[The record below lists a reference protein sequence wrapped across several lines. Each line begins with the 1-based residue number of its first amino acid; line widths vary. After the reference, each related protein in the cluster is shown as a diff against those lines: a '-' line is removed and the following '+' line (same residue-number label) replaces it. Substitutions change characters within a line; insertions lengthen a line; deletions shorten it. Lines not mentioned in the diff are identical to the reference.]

1 MKWLMAASL
10 TLLVSVYVGSAQRG
24 TLQRVSVGIPRGLLG
39 NTPSYE
45 PSISGDGRWVAFSSG
60 ANNLVSNDTNN
71 ARDVFVYDTQTETI
85 RRISLSNTGEQG
97 NDGSYDPRI
106 SRNGRYVV
114 FRSAATNLVPDDT
127 NNCIDAF
134 VYDLHTN
141 QITRVSVSS
150 TGEQAN
156 DDIWAVDISADGRF
170 VVFETRASNLVPND
184 TNDTYDIFVHDLHT
198 RQTKRVSI
206 ASDGS
211 QSSLESRSPRISG
224 DGNLIVFS
232 SNGELVP
239 DDTNFV
245 EDIFVHDQRTG
256 ITRRVSIGWN
266 GQEANERCVKPAIS
280 VDGRY
285 VAFQS
290 SATNLVPNDTNYM
303 EDIFVVDLQTN
314 RIERVSVSSS
324 GAQANRY
331 SWYPVLSADGR
342 FVAFQSTATNL
353 VPNDTNNSWDI
364 FVHDRQ
370 TRRTFRVSLTFL
382 GGEVAGDCLFPDIS
396 ADGRYVVFQS
406 SASNLVPDDR
416 NIHSDIF
423 VRDTQAGTTRCVSV
437 SNPTPQANG
446 DSNLGALSADG
457 RFVAFNSAATNMV
470 DDDRNYWRDIFVR
483 DRTTGTNQRVSLASN
498 GAEADRDSFTPA
510 LSADGQIVAFVSTA
524 TNLVPNDTNNA
535 RDIFVYDVRA
545 STIRRVSVSSS
556 GVQGNGDSDMPALS
570 ADGRFVAFSSASS
583 NLVPNDTNRVADV
596 FVHDLLTGQTE
607 RVSVASDGS
616 QANGASGLPALSADG
631 RYVVFES
638 VASNLVPNDTN
649 NAYDI
654 FIHDR
659 QTRQTRRV
667 SVSSTGVQGNGNSR
681 FPAISAD
688 GRYVAFASNAS
699 NFIAGDVGISWDIFV
714 HDTLT
719 GETRCVSRSNT
730 GALGNNHSSGR
741 PALSGDGRFVAFS
754 SSASNLVPG
763 DTNNVDDIFVYDTR
777 TETIRRVSVSAT
789 GEQANGPSMQTRI
802 SQDGRYIAFRS
813 EATNLVPDDTNGFAD
828 IFLYQFGACSVPGDI
843 NCDGCVDDSD
853 LTAVLSA
860 FGTTR
865 IQEDLDNSGTVD
877 DADLLLVLFNFGA
890 GC

>member
-1 MKWLMAASL
+1 
-10 TLLVSVYVGSAQRG
+10 
-24 TLQRVSVGIPRGLLG
+24 
-39 NTPSYE
+39 
-45 PSISGDGRWVAFSSG
+45 
-60 ANNLVSNDTNN
+60 
-71 ARDVFVYDTQTETI
+71 
-85 RRISLSNTGEQG
+85 
-97 NDGSYDPRI
+97 
-106 SRNGRYVV
+106 
-114 FRSAATNLVPDDT
+114 
-127 NNCIDAF
+127 
-134 VYDLHTN
+134 
-141 QITRVSVSS
+141 
-150 TGEQAN
+150 
-156 DDIWAVDISADGRF
+156 
-170 VVFETRASNLVPND
+170 
-184 TNDTYDIFVHDLHT
+184 
-198 RQTKRVSI
+198 
-206 ASDGS
+206 
-211 QSSLESRSPRISG
+211 
-224 DGNLIVFS
+224 
-232 SNGELVP
+232 
-239 DDTNFV
+239 
-245 EDIFVHDQRTG
+245 
-256 ITRRVSIGWN
+256 
-266 GQEANERCVKPAIS
+266 
-280 VDGRY
+280 
-285 VAFQS
+285 
-290 SATNLVPNDTNYM
+290 M

-331 SWYPVLSADGR
+331 SWYPTLSADGR

-353 VPNDTNNSWDI
+353 VPNDTNNGWDI

-370 TRRTFRVSLTFL
+370 TRRTVRVSLTFL
-382 GGEVAGDCLFPDIS
+382 GAEAVPDSTRPDIS

-406 SASNLVPDDR
+406 NGFNLVPNDW
-416 NIHSDIF
+416 NVGSDIF

-457 RFVAFNSAATNMV
+457 RFVAFNSTATNMI

-483 DRTTGTNQRVSLASN
+483 DRVTGTNQRVSLASN

-535 RDIFVYDVRA
+535 RDIFVHDVRA
-545 STIRRVSVSSS
+545 SIIRRVSVSSS
-556 GVQGNGDSDMPALS
+556 GVQGNGDSDMPAVS

-583 NLVPNDTNRVADV
+583 NLVPNDTNRVTDV
-596 FVHDLLTGQTE
+596 FVHDLLIGQTE

-616 QANGASGLPALSADG
+616 QANGASGFPALSADG

-638 VASNLVPNDTN
+638 AASNLVPNDTN

-681 FPAISAD
+681 FPAISSD

-699 NFIAGDVGISWDIFV
+699 NFVAGDVGISWDIFV

-741 PALSGDGRFVAFS
+741 PAISGDGRFVAFS

-789 GEQANGPSMQTRI
+789 GEQANDPSMQTQI
-802 SQDGRYIAFRS
+802 SQDGQFVAFRS
-813 EATNLVPDDTNGFAD
+813 EASNLVPDDTNGFAD

-843 NCDGCVDDSD
+843 KCDGCVDEAD
-853 LTAVLSA
+853 LRAVLNA

-877 DADLLLVLFNFGA
+877 DADLLLVLFNFSV

>member
-1 MKWLMAASL
+1 
-10 TLLVSVYVGSAQRG
+10 
-24 TLQRVSVGIPRGLLG
+24 
-39 NTPSYE
+39 
-45 PSISGDGRWVAFSSG
+45 
-60 ANNLVSNDTNN
+60 
-71 ARDVFVYDTQTETI
+71 
-85 RRISLSNTGEQG
+85 
-97 NDGSYDPRI
+97 
-106 SRNGRYVV
+106 
-114 FRSAATNLVPDDT
+114 
-127 NNCIDAF
+127 
-134 VYDLHTN
+134 
-141 QITRVSVSS
+141 
-150 TGEQAN
+150 
-156 DDIWAVDISADGRF
+156 
-170 VVFETRASNLVPND
+170 
-184 TNDTYDIFVHDLHT
+184 
-198 RQTKRVSI
+198 
-206 ASDGS
+206 
-211 QSSLESRSPRISG
+211 
-224 DGNLIVFS
+224 
-232 SNGELVP
+232 
-239 DDTNFV
+239 
-245 EDIFVHDQRTG
+245 
-256 ITRRVSIGWN
+256 
-266 GQEANERCVKPAIS
+266 
-280 VDGRY
+280 
-285 VAFQS
+285 
-290 SATNLVPNDTNYM
+290 M

-331 SWYPVLSADGR
+331 SWYPTLSADGR

-353 VPNDTNNSWDI
+353 VPNDTNNGWDI

-370 TRRTFRVSLTFL
+370 TRRTVRVSLTFL
-382 GGEVAGDCLFPDIS
+382 GAEAVPDSTRPDIS

-406 SASNLVPDDR
+406 NGFNLVPNDW
-416 NIHSDIF
+416 NVGSDIF

-457 RFVAFNSAATNMV
+457 RFVAFNSTATNMI

-483 DRTTGTNQRVSLASN
+483 DRVTGTNQRVSLASN

-535 RDIFVYDVRA
+535 RDIFVHDVRA
-545 STIRRVSVSSS
+545 SIIRRVSVSSS
-556 GVQGNGDSDMPALS
+556 GVQGNGDSDMPAVS

-583 NLVPNDTNRVADV
+583 NLVPNDTNRVTDV
-596 FVHDLLTGQTE
+596 FVHDLLIGQTE

-616 QANGASGLPALSADG
+616 QANGASGFPALSADG

-638 VASNLVPNDTN
+638 AASNLVPNDTN

-681 FPAISAD
+681 FPAISSD

-699 NFIAGDVGISWDIFV
+699 NFVAGDVGISWDIFV

-741 PALSGDGRFVAFS
+741 PAISGDGRFVAFS

-789 GEQANGPSMQTRI
+789 GEQANDPSMQTQI
-802 SQDGRYIAFRS
+802 SQDGQFVAFRS
-813 EATNLVPDDTNGFAD
+813 EASNLVPDDTNGFAD

-843 NCDGCVDDSD
+843 NCDGCVDEAD
-853 LTAVLSA
+853 LRAVLNA

-877 DADLLLVLFNFGA
+877 DADLLLVLFNFSV

>member
-1 MKWLMAASL
+1 MKWLMAVSV

-24 TLQRVSVGIPRGLLG
+24 ALQRVSLGIPRGLLG
-39 NTPSYE
+39 NASSYG
-45 PSISGDGRWVAFSSG
+45 PSISGDGRWIAFSSG
-60 ANNLVSNDTNN
+60 ANNFVPNDTNN

-85 RRISLSNTGEQG
+85 RRISVSNTGAQG

-106 SRNGRYVV
+106 SRDGRYVV
-114 FRSAATNLVPDDT
+114 FLSAATNLVPNDT
-127 NNCIDAF
+127 NDRIDAF

-156 DDIWAVDISADGRF
+156 DHIWAVDISADGRF
-170 VVFETRASNLVPND
+170 VVFETHASNLVPDD
-184 TNDTYDIFVHDLHT
+184 TNNAYDIFVHDLHT
-198 RQTKRVSI
+198 RQTKRVSV
-206 ASDGS
+206 
-211 QSSLESRSPRISG
+211 SSSGNQVESGCQDPRISG

-232 SNGELVP
+232 SSGELVP

-245 EDIFVHDQRTG
+245 GDIYLHDQRTG

-266 GQEANERCVKPAIS
+266 GQEADARCVNPAIS
-280 VDGRY
+280 ADGRY

-290 SATNLVPNDTNYM
+290 LATNLVPNDTNNF

-324 GAQANRY
+324 GEQANRY
-331 SWYPVLSADGR
+331 SWYPALSADGR
-342 FVAFQSTATNL
+342 FVAFQSVATNL
-353 VPNDTNNSWDI
+353 VASDTNNGWDI
-364 FVHDRQ
+364 FVRDRQ
-370 TRRTFRVSLTFL
+370 TGRTFRVSLTFL
-382 GGEVAGDCLFPDIS
+382 DSEAGGDNILPEIS
-396 ADGRYVVFQS
+396 ADGRFVVFQS
-406 SASNLVPDDR
+406 SASNLIPNDWNVAW
-416 NIHSDIF
+416 DIF
-423 VRDTQAGTTRCVSV
+423 VRDTQAATTRCVSV

-446 DSNLGALSADG
+446 NSNLGALSGDG
-457 RFVAFNSAATNMV
+457 RFVVFNSAATNLIE
-470 DDDRNYWRDIFVR
+470 DDRNYWRDIFVR
-483 DRTTGTNQRVSLASN
+483 DVAAGVNRRVSIAST
-498 GAEADRDSFTPA
+498 GAEADRDSFSPT
-510 LSADGQIVAFVSTA
+510 LSADGQIVAFVSAA

-535 RDIFVYDVRA
+535 RDIFVHDVRA

-556 GVQGNGDSDMPALS
+556 GGQGNGDSDAPAVS
-570 ADGRFVAFSSASS
+570 ADGRFVAFVSAST

-596 FVHDLLTGQTE
+596 FVHDLQTGQTE

-616 QANGASGLPALSADG
+616 QANGASRFPAMSADG

-638 VASNLVPNDTN
+638 AASNLVPNDTN
-649 NAYDI
+649 NAFDI

-681 FPAISAD
+681 VPAISAD

-699 NFIAGDVGISWDIFV
+699 NFVAGDVGIGWDIFV

-730 GALGNNHSSGR
+730 GALGNNHSLGA
-741 PALSGDGRFVAFS
+741 PTISGDGRFVAFS

-763 DTNNVDDIFVYDTR
+763 DTNNVDDIFVYDTQ
-777 TETIRRVSVSAT
+777 TATIRRVSVSAS
-789 GEQANGPSMQTRI
+789 GEQGNRPS
-802 SQDGRYIAFRS
+802 SQAQMSLDGRFVAFHS
-813 EATNLVPDDTNGFAD
+813 EANNLVPDDTNGFAD
-828 IFLYQFGACSVPGDI
+828 IFIYQFGACSLPGDI
-843 NCDGCVDDSD
+843 TCDGCVDDAD
-853 LTAVLSA
+853 LTAVLNA

-877 DADLLLVLFNFGA
+877 DADLLLVLFNFGR

>member
-1 MKWLMAASL
+1 MKWLMAVSMA
-10 TLLVSVYVGSAQRG
+10 LLVSVYVGSAQRG
-24 TLQRVSVGIPRGLLG
+24 ALQRVSVGIPRGLLG
-39 NTPSYE
+39 NISSYE
-45 PSISGDGRWVAFSSG
+45 PSISGDGRWIAFSSG
-60 ANNLVSNDTNN
+60 ANNLVPNDTNN

-85 RRISLSNTGEQG
+85 RRISVSNTGVQG

-106 SRNGRYVV
+106 SHDGRYVV
-114 FRSAATNLVPDDT
+114 FCSAATNLVPNDT

-150 TGEQAN
+150 MGEQAN

-224 DGNLIVFS
+224 DGNLIVFT

-256 ITRRVSIGWN
+256 VTRRVSIGWN
-266 GQEANERCVKPAIS
+266 GQEADEGCLNPAIS
-280 VDGRY
+280 ADGRY

-353 VPNDTNNSWDI
+353 VPNDTNNGWDI

-483 DRTTGTNQRVSLASN
+483 DVAAGVNRRVSVASD
-498 GAEADRDSFTPA
+498 GADADRDSFTPA
-510 LSADGQIVAFVSTA
+510 LSADGQIVAFVSSA

-556 GVQGNGDSDMPALS
+556 GVQGNGDCDMPAVS
-570 ADGRFVAFSSASS
+570 ARGRFVAFSSASS
-583 NLVPNDTNRVADV
+583 NLVPNDTNRVTDV
-596 FVHDLLTGQTE
+596 FVHDLQTGQTE

-616 QANGASGLPALSADG
+616 QVNGASGFPAMSADG

-638 VASNLVPNDTN
+638 AASNLVPNDTN
-649 NAYDI
+649 NAFDI

-699 NFIAGDVGISWDIFV
+699 NFVAGDVGISWDIFV

-741 PALSGDGRFVAFS
+741 PAISGDGRLVAFS

-813 EATNLVPDDTNGFAD
+813 EANNLVPDDTNGFAD
-828 IFLYQFGACSVPGDI
+828 IFLYQFGACSLPGDVT
-843 NCDGCVDDSD
+843 CDGCVDNAD
-853 LTAVLSA
+853 LTAVLNA

-865 IQEDLDNSGTVD
+865 ISEDLDNSGTVD
-877 DADLLLVLFNFGA
+877 DADLLLVLFNFGR

>member
-353 VPNDTNNSWDI
+353 VPNDTNNGWDI

-457 RFVAFNSAATNMV
+457 RFVAFNSWQRTWLMTTA
-470 DDDRNYWRDIFVR
+470 
-483 DRTTGTNQRVSLASN
+483 TTGGTFSCAMWR
-498 GAEADRDSFTPA
+498 
-510 LSADGQIVAFVSTA
+510 
-524 TNLVPNDTNNA
+524 
-535 RDIFVYDVRA
+535 RA
-545 STIRRVSVSSS
+545 ST
-556 GVQGNGDSDMPALS
+556 
-570 ADGRFVAFSSASS
+570 VAFPLPPTARTLTEIVLLPPCPQTVKSSRSCPQQRIWFRTTPTTPAIFSS
-583 NLVPNDTNRVADV
+583 MMCAHLLSVGSRSPVVACKATATATC
-596 FVHDLLTGQTE
+596 LRSAPT
-607 RVSVASDGS
+607 DGS
-616 QANGASGLPALSADG
+616 SPSLP
-631 RYVVFES
+631 
-638 VASNLVPNDTN
+638 
-649 NAYDI
+649 
-654 FIHDR
+654 
-659 QTRQTRRV
+659 
-667 SVSSTGVQGNGNSR
+667 
-681 FPAISAD
+681 PAAILC
-688 GRYVAFASNAS
+688 R
-699 NFIAGDVGISWDIFV
+699 
-714 HDTLT
+714 
-719 GETRCVSRSNT
+719 
-730 GALGNNHSSGR
+730 
-741 PALSGDGRFVAFS
+741 
-754 SSASNLVPG
+754 
-763 DTNNVDDIFVYDTR
+763 
-777 TETIRRVSVSAT
+777 
-789 GEQANGPSMQTRI
+789 
-802 SQDGRYIAFRS
+802 
-813 EATNLVPDDTNGFAD
+813 
-828 IFLYQFGACSVPGDI
+828 
-843 NCDGCVDDSD
+843 
-853 LTAVLSA
+853 
-860 FGTTR
+860 TTR
-865 IQEDLDNSGTVD
+865 IASPMFSSTIY
-877 DADLLLVLFNFGA
+877 
-890 GC
+890 

>member
-1 MKWLMAASL
+1 MW
-10 TLLVSVYVGSAQRG
+10 
-24 TLQRVSVGIPRGLLG
+24 
-39 NTPSYE
+39 
-45 PSISGDGRWVAFSSG
+45 
-60 ANNLVSNDTNN
+60 
-71 ARDVFVYDTQTETI
+71 
-85 RRISLSNTGEQG
+85 
-97 NDGSYDPRI
+97 
-106 SRNGRYVV
+106 
-114 FRSAATNLVPDDT
+114 
-127 NNCIDAF
+127 
-134 VYDLHTN
+134 
-141 QITRVSVSS
+141 
-150 TGEQAN
+150 
-156 DDIWAVDISADGRF
+156 
-170 VVFETRASNLVPND
+170 
-184 TNDTYDIFVHDLHT
+184 
-198 RQTKRVSI
+198 
-206 ASDGS
+206 
-211 QSSLESRSPRISG
+211 
-224 DGNLIVFS
+224 
-232 SNGELVP
+232 
-239 DDTNFV
+239 
-245 EDIFVHDQRTG
+245 
-256 ITRRVSIGWN
+256 
-266 GQEANERCVKPAIS
+266 
-280 VDGRY
+280 
-285 VAFQS
+285 
-290 SATNLVPNDTNYM
+290 
-303 EDIFVVDLQTN
+303 
-314 RIERVSVSSS
+314 
-324 GAQANRY
+324 
-331 SWYPVLSADGR
+331 
-342 FVAFQSTATNL
+342 
-353 VPNDTNNSWDI
+353 
-364 FVHDRQ
+364 
-370 TRRTFRVSLTFL
+370 
-382 GGEVAGDCLFPDIS
+382 
-396 ADGRYVVFQS
+396 
-406 SASNLVPDDR
+406 
-416 NIHSDIF
+416 
-423 VRDTQAGTTRCVSV
+423 
-437 SNPTPQANG
+437 
-446 DSNLGALSADG
+446 
-457 RFVAFNSAATNMV
+457 
-470 DDDRNYWRDIFVR
+470 
-483 DRTTGTNQRVSLASN
+483 TTGTNQRVSLASN

-730 GALGNNHSSGR
+730 GALGNNHSLGR

>member
-1 MKWLMAASL
+1 M
-10 TLLVSVYVGSAQRG
+10 
-24 TLQRVSVGIPRGLLG
+24 
-39 NTPSYE
+39 
-45 PSISGDGRWVAFSSG
+45 
-60 ANNLVSNDTNN
+60 
-71 ARDVFVYDTQTETI
+71 
-85 RRISLSNTGEQG
+85 
-97 NDGSYDPRI
+97 
-106 SRNGRYVV
+106 
-114 FRSAATNLVPDDT
+114 
-127 NNCIDAF
+127 
-134 VYDLHTN
+134 
-141 QITRVSVSS
+141 
-150 TGEQAN
+150 
-156 DDIWAVDISADGRF
+156 
-170 VVFETRASNLVPND
+170 
-184 TNDTYDIFVHDLHT
+184 
-198 RQTKRVSI
+198 
-206 ASDGS
+206 
-211 QSSLESRSPRISG
+211 
-224 DGNLIVFS
+224 
-232 SNGELVP
+232 
-239 DDTNFV
+239 
-245 EDIFVHDQRTG
+245 
-256 ITRRVSIGWN
+256 
-266 GQEANERCVKPAIS
+266 
-280 VDGRY
+280 
-285 VAFQS
+285 
-290 SATNLVPNDTNYM
+290 
-303 EDIFVVDLQTN
+303 DLQTN

-331 SWYPVLSADGR
+331 SWYPTLSADGR

-353 VPNDTNNSWDI
+353 VPNDTNNGWDI

-370 TRRTFRVSLTFL
+370 TRRTVRVSLTFL
-382 GGEVAGDCLFPDIS
+382 GAEAVPDSTRPDIS

-406 SASNLVPDDR
+406 NGFNLVPNDW
-416 NIHSDIF
+416 NVGSDIF

-457 RFVAFNSAATNMV
+457 RFVAFNSTATNMI

-483 DRTTGTNQRVSLASN
+483 DRVTGTNQRVSLASN

-535 RDIFVYDVRA
+535 RDIFVHDVRA
-545 STIRRVSVSSS
+545 SIIRRVSVSSS
-556 GVQGNGDSDMPALS
+556 GVQGNGDSDMPAVS

-583 NLVPNDTNRVADV
+583 NLVPNDTNRVTDV
-596 FVHDLLTGQTE
+596 FVHDLLIGQTE

-616 QANGASGLPALSADG
+616 QANGASGFPALSADG

-638 VASNLVPNDTN
+638 AASNLVPNDTN

-681 FPAISAD
+681 FPAISSD

-699 NFIAGDVGISWDIFV
+699 NFVAGDVGISWDIFV

-741 PALSGDGRFVAFS
+741 PAISGDGRFVAFS

-789 GEQANGPSMQTRI
+789 GEQANDPSMQTQI
-802 SQDGRYIAFRS
+802 SQDGQFVAFRS
-813 EATNLVPDDTNGFAD
+813 EASNLVPDDTNGFAD

-843 NCDGCVDDSD
+843 NCDGCVDEAD
-853 LTAVLSA
+853 LRAVLNA

-877 DADLLLVLFNFGA
+877 DADLLLVLFNFSV